1 LTLDAAAVTADT
13 RRPPVLRAK
22 IDVLSLLPAKA
33 MGSAAH
39 TRRVAATCLVLVS
52 SLGSSSSFADA
63 PESVEP
69 SRKHGAPAYPEQAP
83 IADDDERPVPDY
95 DGRGD
100 EPTTAGDVLLWI
112 PRIVLSPLYFVSEFV
127 VRRPLG
133 AVVSWAE
140 EEELPKLLVDFFT
153 FGPDRNIGIVPTAL
167 IDFGFNPSVGV
178 YHFWNE
184 FLADNNKF
192 RARAATWGPRWLMLK
207 VADRLEVYDDHELS
221 VRFEFEKR
229 PDWVFYGLGP
239 LSQSDDESRFSETR
253 VDGGFGYQAKL
264 WRSSEVN
271 AFVGVRHVRFEPDEG
286 CCDEPTVAESIA
298 ARPTFEPPGLRE
310 GYFVLRQGVDL
321 KLDTRKRR
329 NLGEP
334 REGSDFVSPPG
345 SGVRLDVRAEHA
357 GALERTR
364 PFPGDNPVLYEW
376 MKYGAT
382 LGGFADLTG
391 EQRVVGLSVIVD
403 FADPLR
409 EDRAIPFTEQVSL
422 GGDRPLRGYLQ
433 GRLID
438 RSSAVA
444 LFEYR
449 WPVWVWLDGTIH
461 YGVGNV
467 FGEHLDGFE
476 LAKLRQSFGIGM
488 RGIGSPDHVFELLV
502 AAGTETFDE
511 GAGFDTLRVV
521 LGATSGF

>member
-1 LTLDAAAVTADT
+1 
-13 RRPPVLRAK
+13 VLRAK
-22 IDVLSLLPAKA
+22 LDVLSLHPAKA
-33 MGSAAH
+33 MGRAAH
-39 TRRVAATCLVLVS
+39 TRKVAAVCVVLGS
-52 SLGSSSSFADA
+52 LLGSSGAFAET
-63 PESVEP
+63 PETAKP
-69 SRKHGAPAYPEQAP
+69 SRKHGAPEYPKLQP
-83 IADDDERPVPDY
+83 IASDDERPVPDY

-112 PRIVLSPLYFVSEFV
+112 PRVALSPLYFVSEFV

-133 AVVSWAE
+133 VVVSWAE
-140 EEELPKLLVDFFT
+140 KEELPKLLVDFFT

-184 FLADNNKF
+184 FLADNNKL
-192 RARAATWGPRWLMLK
+192 RARAATWGPRWLVLK

-229 PDWVFYGLGP
+229 PDWVFHGLGP
-239 LSQSDDESRFSETR
+239 LSQKDDESRFSETR

-264 WRSSEVN
+264 WRSSEAR

-286 CCDEPTVAESIA
+286 CCDDPTVAETIA
-298 ARPTFEPPGLRE
+298 GRPSFEPPGLRE
-310 GYFVLRQGVDL
+310 GYFVARQGVDL
-321 KLDTRKRR
+321 ELDTRKRR

-345 SGVRLDVRAEHA
+345 SGVRIDLRAEHA
-357 GALERTR
+357 GALEQSR

-391 EQRVVGLSVIVD
+391 EQRVVGLSLIVD

-409 EDRAIPFTEQVSL
+409 DDRAIPFTEQVSL
-422 GGDRPLRGYLQ
+422 GGDRPLRGFLQ
-433 GRLID
+433 GRAID

-476 LAKLRQSFGIGM
+476 LGLLRQSFGIGM
-488 RGIGSPDHVFELLV
+488 RGVGSPDHVFELLV

-511 GAGFDTLRVV
+511 GAGLDTVRLV